1 MFLASNRS
9 TIFSPTFITLLVAR
23 GLAPAA
29 HGIIQE
35 NYLRVNLYG
44 RPPSRTPRKQAP
56 NVEFALS
63 FSPDFPPNVSVKS
76 GIIYDT
82 AASLAGVKCPSRKWY
97 VPISSCTDYI
107 FRTRECVD
115 LPVERQ
121 GDYRIL
127 SYLLDTIEAPGARRD
142 QHSTPR

>member
-23 GLAPAA
+23 DLAPAA
-29 HGIIQE
+29 HGITQE

-56 NVEFALS
+56 NVEFALAFAS
-63 FSPDFPPNVSVKS
+63 DFPPNVSVKS

-82 AASLAGVKCPSRKWY
+82 AASSASNVLHENGTY
-97 VPISSCTDYI
+97 
-107 FRTRECVD
+107 
-115 LPVERQ
+115 
-121 GDYRIL
+121 L
-127 SYLLDTIEAPGARRD
+127 SHRVLTTFLGPGSA
-142 QHSTPR
+142 